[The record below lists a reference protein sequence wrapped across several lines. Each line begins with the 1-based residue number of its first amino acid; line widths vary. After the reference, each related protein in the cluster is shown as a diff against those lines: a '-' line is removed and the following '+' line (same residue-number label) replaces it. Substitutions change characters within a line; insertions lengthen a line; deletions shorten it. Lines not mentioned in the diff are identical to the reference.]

1 MVCAR
6 MKTATGSSSAVGAG
20 WGPPTRF
27 TQTLAGLSQGM
38 EDTNHPNAHTLVVAG
53 PHPSPTDRMRAV
65 HASSSARL
73 ARASSAARISSAKS
87 PTLSGQGGLF
97 SSTY

>member
-1 MVCAR
+1 
-6 MKTATGSSSAVGAG
+6 MKTATGSIRAAG
-20 WGPPTRF
+20 LAGGPPTRF
-27 TQTLAGLSQGM
+27 TQPVTGLAQCV
-38 EDTNHPNAHTLVVAG
+38 EDANHPYAHTLVVAG
-53 PHPSPTDRMRAV
+53 PHPAPAARLRDSY
-65 HASSSARL
+65 ASSSARR

>member
-1 MVCAR
+1 

-27 TQTLAGLSQGM
+27 TLTVAGLSQRM
-38 EDTNHPNAHTLVVAG
+38 EDANRPSAHTLVVAG
-53 PHPSPTDRMRAV
+53 PHPSSAARMRAA
-65 HASSSARL
+65 HASSSARR

-87 PTLSGQGGLF
+87 PTWSGQGGLF